1 MFRSNPCILIL
12 ALINVSN
19 KMLFLTWGPRGSKV
33 RDTGVGDP
41 AMEVMLGVQR
51 QDLVGPRRRPGRAQ
65 GWDLRQVRHRARWVE
80 REVPEDPNLKRPST
94 ISLKRRRLQPKGQVN
109 GFNDFTP
116 SKTRETGYFFQLL
129 LFVPFNKLKK
139 CSKGCFFS
147 LGVLD
152 LECSG
157 PQFCGSN
164 QSPGFTCFVTLLQ
177 PVGSRYVW

>member
-116 SKTRETGYFFQLL
+116 SKTRETGYFFQLQLL
-129 LFVPFNKLKK
+129 LFDQITTVTN
-139 CSKGCFFS
+139 SKHTRGFFHS
-147 LGVLD
+147 KSHLTNV
-152 LECSG
+152 C
-157 PQFCGSN
+157 N
-164 QSPGFTCFVTLLQ
+164 TTAWFVF
-177 PVGSRYVW
+177 